1 MRKFSARFRSLLLC
15 VGLLLGGCNTTPDAD
30 QTKKAAATTTPK
42 PMVNKL
48 KDQSGDIAFESFISR
63 LRQVVAAHDVNT
75 LASMMTTDFGY
86 VLEPPQEGDGVFKY
100 WDEHNLWPELEMTV
114 KERFVPFGDDAHV
127 YMVAPPEF
135 AAAATTYTGYRAGV
149 HLVNGSWKF
158 AYFVNGQ

>member
-1 MRKFSARFRSLLLC
+1 MRQFSVRFRSLLLC
-15 VGLLLGGCNTTPDAD
+15 AGLLLGGCNTTPDAD
-30 QTKKAAATTTPK
+30 QTKKAAATATPK

-48 KDQSGDIAFESFISR
+48 KDQSSDMAFESFINR
-63 LRQVVAAHDVNT
+63 LRQVVAAHDVDT
-75 LASMMTTDFGY
+75 LASMMTADFGY

-100 WDEHNLWPELEMTV
+100 EHNLWPELQMTV
-114 KERFVPFGDDAHV
+114 KERFVPFGDETHV